1 MGTQNRVLSI
11 TAHGSTVKSPP
22 GLGWLGS
29 VEKLLVQK
37 LSNIWSW
44 LCALTVCC
52 TGPRAFVWLSV
63 LNCREI
69 TSNLC
74 ANQRISTRPDPRLL
88 HSCGPFTNSFGFF
101 PSFLLPSVHPPRP
114 SLTLFPIFSYRT
126 PAVVYFFFLWET
138 VQLLC
143 TGASALLIS
152 LFCHFLLF
160 QYFGRSILTL
170 PWFRWIYSWNM
181 KLYRYA
187 WYIYCI
193 YYSCAPFFPLFFSF
207 RSTNYTFRILIGRWL
222 KRYAFFV
229 ANNQPIL
236 ILLILIITF
245 FLSFFLIYVD

>member
-1 MGTQNRVLSI
+1 MVGIGGEASRSEAFEYLIVVVCVNCVLHRPACLCVAQCPQLPRDNIQFVRKPTDFESARSSTPPLLRSI
-11 TAHGSTVKSPP
+11 H
-22 GLGWLGS
+22 
-29 VEKLLVQK
+29 E
-37 LSNIWSW
+37 
-44 LCALTVCC
+44 
-52 TGPRAFVWLSV
+52 FF
-63 LNCREI
+63 
-69 TSNLC
+69 
-74 ANQRISTRPDPRLL
+74 RLL
-88 HSCGPFTNSFGFF
+88 
-101 PSFLLPSVHPPRP
+101 SFLPSTICP
-114 SLTLFPIFSYRT
+114 SASPLFNFVPYILLSYTRRCLLF
-126 PAVVYFFFLWET
+126 VFLWET

-207 RSTNYTFRILIGRWL
+207 RSTNYTLHILIGRWL